1 VRTSPKTFSRDLASA
16 NPNGEKGVEKMAT
29 IEEVVKVWDETH
41 PNNQTGTLTGKN
53 VQPDGKIG
61 FGAMHGRLDKWAVIK
76 LADGYPFS
84 KWDDR
89 ICYVFD
95 FKSGKPPEINF
106 QRRNGHPCDAEK
118 LYDLLDKNFN
128 GKEINGEKLTLAR
141 GRINPNHLVLK
152 RVFPI
157 DSSAK
162 DICDGMKELINLT
175 QKPICKF
182 LEGKDKEE
190 APAESEE
197 KSFAESEEHPVK
209 NEDKIF
215 LKIMSKHGIRK
226 NGNKEL
232 YGNCLEIYS
241 QTIDILN
248 ILRIGSDDS
257 DDLKVSYY
265 TKKII
270 AQSLLIEP
278 KCEKKCEDF
287 RFYNTHK
294 MNDPS
299 EGKTL
304 LSFLGIN
311 KEDSKLPKTLPFIG
325 CFTLEVDNLNQFR
338 LYGNDGNREATGVSL
353 VFRFDFFNE
362 DRELCRCVYIDL
374 EKDRIKVAFSED
386 EEDEEKAKEEDLE
399 EIKNKQQDVKKLL
412 NCLKKSIK
420 KLFDRDI
427 ENTDINR
434 AELAKDLLIRIRYI
448 VKDYA
453 FKEERECRIINLID
467 KENKEE
473 RSKIKIDGERF
484 YINICEVKDYIR
496 EIYFAPLAEGM
507 EVFEIETGKTCIR
520 SRHPFN
526 SQQDNKLHCRDDVC
540 TFAVK
545 FSPLSAP

>member
-1 VRTSPKTFSRDLASA
+1 MT
-16 NPNGEKGVEKMAT
+16 T

-41 PNNQTGTLTGKN
+41 SDRPEMQTENLEGKD
-53 VQPDGKIG
+53 VQQGRKIDSWS
-61 FGAMHGRLDKWAVIK
+61 MYGRPAEWAFIK
-76 LADGYPFS
+76 LADGYPPE
-84 KWDDR
+84 KWGDR
-89 ICYVFD
+89 ICYAFD

-106 QRRNGHPCDAEK
+106 QRKVKFSDDTEN
-118 LYDLLDKNFN
+118 LYKFLDTNFN
-128 GKEINGEKLTLAR
+128 DKEIKGEKLTLTR

-152 RVFPI
+152 RVFSI
-157 DSSAK
+157 DSSAQ
-162 DICDGMKELINLT
+162 DICYGMEELIELT

-190 APAESEE
+190 LPAES
-197 KSFAESEEHPVK
+197 
-209 NEDKIF
+209 EDKIF
-215 LKIMSKHGIRK
+215 LKIMKKHKIEK
-226 NGNKEL
+226 NDNKEL

-241 QTIDILN
+241 QTIEILN
-248 ILRIGSDDS
+248 SLRIGSEESEDF
-257 DDLKVSYY
+257 KVSYY

-270 AQSLLIEP
+270 ARSLLIEP
-278 KCEKKCEDF
+278 KCENEGKDF

-311 KEDSKLPKTLPFIG
+311 NEDLKLPETLPFIG

-338 LYGNDGNREATGVSL
+338 LYGNDGNQEATGVSI
-353 VFRFDFFNE
+353 VFKFDFFNKA
-362 DRELCRCVYIDL
+362 RELYRCIYIDL
-374 EKDRIKVAFSED
+374 EKDSIKVAFSEN
-386 EEDEEKAKEEDLE
+386 EEEEVEKAKEEAKEEAKEKEEDLE
-399 EIKNKQQDVKKLL
+399 YIKNRQKYVKKSLDH
-412 NCLKKSIK
+412 LKKNIQD
-420 KLFDRDI
+420 LFDMNI
-427 ENTDINR
+427 NKIDINR

-473 RSKIKIDGERF
+473 RSKIKIHGERF

-496 EIYFAPLAEGM
+496 EIYFAPLTEGM
-507 EVFEIETGKTCIR
+507 EVFEIETGITCIR

-526 SQQDNKLHCRDDVC
+526 SQQDNKRHCRDDVC

-545 FSPLSAP
+545 FAPLSEP

>member
-1 VRTSPKTFSRDLASA
+1 
-16 NPNGEKGVEKMAT
+16 
-29 IEEVVKVWDETH
+29 
-41 PNNQTGTLTGKN
+41 
-53 VQPDGKIG
+53 
-61 FGAMHGRLDKWAVIK
+61 
-76 LADGYPFS
+76 
-84 KWDDR
+84 
-89 ICYVFD
+89 
-95 FKSGKPPEINF
+95 
-106 QRRNGHPCDAEK
+106 
-118 LYDLLDKNFN
+118 
-128 GKEINGEKLTLAR
+128 
-141 GRINPNHLVLK
+141 
-152 RVFPI
+152 
-157 DSSAK
+157 
-162 DICDGMKELINLT
+162 MKEHGI
-175 QKPICKF
+175 K
-182 LEGKDKEE
+182 
-190 APAESEE
+190 
-197 KSFAESEEHPVK
+197 K
-209 NEDKIF
+209 NE
-215 LKIMSKHGIRK
+215 
-226 NGNKEL
+226 NKDL

-241 QTIDILN
+241 RTIDILN
-248 ILRIGSDDS
+248 ILRIGSDNS

-278 KCEKKCEDF
+278 KCENECKDF

-311 KEDSKLPKTLPFIG
+311 KEDLKLPETLPFIG

-338 LYGNDGNREATGVSL
+338 LYGNDGNKEATGVSI
-353 VFRFDFFNE
+353 VFKFDFFNE
-362 DRELCRCVYIDL
+362 ARELYRCIYMDL
-374 EKDRIKVAFSED
+374 EKDKIKVAFSED
-386 EEDEEKAKEEDLE
+386 EEDEEEAKEEDLE
-399 EIKNKQQDVKKLL
+399 DIKDKQQDVKKLL
-412 NCLKKSIK
+412 NYLKKSIK

-427 ENTDINR
+427 GNIDINR

-507 EVFEIETGKTCIR
+507 EVFEIETGITCIR
-520 SRHPFN
+520 SCHPFN
-526 SQQDNKLHCRDDVC
+526 SQQDKLHCRDDVC

-545 FSPLSAP
+545 FAPLSAP